1 MVQPLA
7 ALPYAVALFI
17 GMLVCLEIGRRAGV
31 RAIAKD
37 AKAAKSSV
45 AAVEGSI
52 FGLYALLLAF
62 TFSGAPSR
70 LDARKHLIA
79 DEANAIGTAY
89 LRLDLLRAESQPEMR
104 ALFRNYLDSR
114 LRVFRND
121 TLEAASGDLAKSSD
135 LQMKIW
141 SGAVATTALP
151 GNHPE
156 AGKLLLPAL
165 NEMIDITT
173 TRTMAAMIHPPAVI
187 FALLFL
193 LAMVC
198 SVLAGYSM
206 AESPG
211 RKWMHIAG
219 FSLITVISVFVILE
233 MEYPRVGFLNF
244 LDTSDQVLIDLR
256 NSMEPR

>member
-45 AAVEGSI
+45 CGGGRFHFRSVCVV
-52 FGLYALLLAF
+52 LLAF

-89 LRLDLLRAESQPEMR
+89 LRLDLLRADSQPEMR

-141 SGAVATTALP
+141 SGAVAHHSTSRQSSGGRQAALASIKRNDRYHDHANDGRDDP
-151 GNHPE
+151 PPSSYFCFAISARHGLLR
-156 AGKLLLPAL
+156 AGRL
-165 NEMIDITT
+165 
-173 TRTMAAMIHPPAVI
+173 
-187 FALLFL
+187 
-193 LAMVC
+193 
-198 SVLAGYSM
+198 
-206 AESPG
+206 
-211 RKWMHIAG
+211 
-219 FSLITVISVFVILE
+219 
-233 MEYPRVGFLNF
+233 
-244 LDTSDQVLIDLR
+244 
-256 NSMEPR
+256 